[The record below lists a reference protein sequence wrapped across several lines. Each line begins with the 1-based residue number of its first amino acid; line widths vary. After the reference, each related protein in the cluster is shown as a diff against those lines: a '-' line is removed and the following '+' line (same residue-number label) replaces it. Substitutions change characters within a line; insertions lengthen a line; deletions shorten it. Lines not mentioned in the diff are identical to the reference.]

1 MTTLRQSRS
10 QNCAYDVFL
19 QFKGRSLPFEP
30 TMVDPVRVP
39 RPGERTA
46 DFQHGYGR
54 CQCGCGGLVDGT
66 DASGLFVRFIRD
78 HDAVAVS
85 RRGSLEDGARRVD
98 GRPFLS
104 GAALDR
110 RATEPMTPAR
120 QGAVPHAGILAGRY
134 TSRRTPEPGRRETD
148 RLVDMFA
155 DQTHAR
161 QQLQVKLG
169 ILESEVE
176 FAIKYLRVFCSA
188 QKEVGDALIT
198 RLETALRTVRQ
209 DVP

>member
-1 MTTLRQSRS
+1 M
-10 QNCAYDVFL
+10 V
-19 QFKGRSLPFEP
+19 EP
-30 TMVDPVRVP
+30 ARIP
-39 RPGERTA
+39 RLGERTA

-54 CQCGCGGLVDGT
+54 CQCGCGGLVDAT
-66 DASGLFVRFIRD
+66 DASGLFVRFIQD

-85 RRGSLEDGARRVD
+85 RRSGLEDGARLVER
-98 GRPFLS
+98 RPLRS

-110 RATEPMTPAR
+110 RATETVSPER
-120 QGAVPHAGILAGRY
+120 QGAAHDAAILAGRY

-161 QQLQVKLG
+161 KQLQVKLA

-176 FAIKYLRVFCSA
+176 FAVKYLRVFCSDQQA
-188 QKEVGDALIT
+188 IGNALIS
-198 RLETALRTVRQ
+198 RLEAALLAVRQ
-209 DVP
+209 DVT